1 MARTKTTG
9 LAAFTNRGSALAA
22 PDEAPPAAAVATS
35 RAPAHAP
42 AAAGRARGQ
51 VAPAGR
57 KRGQGATV
65 APACAWRA
73 PIGGAAAS
81 APRRRRREPAGNQ
94 SCAGCRR
101 CSHPKACQASAH
113 DVLTSSRQN
122 LQSAAVSFSRAAAAR
137 LCPFLGPHLFE
148 LLGDLGIDQ
157 RDAVHGERLDLA
169 LEPRHAAA
177 RGRGPRPWKGRLRLI
192 GRSPDAPS

>member
-1 MARTKTTG
+1 VFFTVPRHHRCCRAVVPPARDFPPQLRHRSRRRCTASPASISVMLHGCRNYNPHSRAPASHGLALSGFNEVARCGPAFREQCSMARTKTTG

-51 VAPAGR
+51 AAPAGR

-65 APACAWRA
+65 APACTWRA

-81 APRRRRREPAGNQ
+81 ARPPEGVSLQKINRARAVAGVHIQRPARHRRM
-94 SCAGCRR
+94 
-101 CSHPKACQASAH
+101 
-113 DVLTSSRQN
+113 TY
-122 LQSAAVSFSRAAAAR
+122 
-137 LCPFLGPHLFE
+137 
-148 LLGDLGIDQ
+148 
-157 RDAVHGERLDLA
+157 
-169 LEPRHAAA
+169 
-177 RGRGPRPWKGRLRLI
+177 
-192 GRSPDAPS
+192 

>member
-81 APRRRRREPAGNQ
+81 ARRRREPAGNQ

-122 LQSAAVSFSRAAAAR
+122 LQSAAVSFSRAAAAGFAR
-137 LCPFLGPHLFE
+137 SSARIFSSFSATSALTNATRSTASGSTWPLSRAMRPH
-148 LLGDLGIDQ
+148 G
-157 RDAVHGERLDLA
+157 GEVL
-169 LEPRHAAA
+169 A
-177 RGRGPRPWKGRLRLI
+177 RGKADCA
-192 GRSPDAPS
+192 S